1 MSVLGLVCV
10 KKELVCVCERD
21 DIETMSLHVLISDF
35 ETLLLG
41 CGLPLLLS
49 GCGLPLLR
57 GLLAHARPN
66 FSGLLAYARPNFQA
80 FWRRPGHLMK
90 SAVTSLFPQPLLKG
104 RHVGG
109 ARRLGSSQEVA
120 TLSRPSGRCQANLLG
135 LLAHARPNFQ
145 AFQQVLGHQTST
157 PLGG

>member
-1 MSVLGLVCV
+1 MCV
-10 KKELVCVCERD
+10 GASIWRD
-21 DIETMSLHVLISDF
+21 LNLHVISV
-35 ETLLLG
+35 EATLGCGLPLLLPG

-66 FSGLLAYARPNFQA
+66 FLGLLAYARPNFQA

-104 RHVGG
+104 KHVGG